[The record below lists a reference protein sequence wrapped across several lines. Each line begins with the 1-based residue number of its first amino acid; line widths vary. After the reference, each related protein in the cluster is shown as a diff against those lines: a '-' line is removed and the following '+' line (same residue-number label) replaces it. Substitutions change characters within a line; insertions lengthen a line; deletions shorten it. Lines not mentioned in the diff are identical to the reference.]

1 MDKKILKE
9 IIVILVIM
17 AFILS
22 LSLITGCKPKV
33 KPVNYQ
39 SKLDSLTG
47 VIALQDQI
55 IDNMVSDLDSLIEV
69 KSKVQYLH
77 GRTIIEYRTITTPE
91 RVQKLAERL

>member
-1 MDKKILKE
+1 MTHKLKALL
-9 IIVILVIM
+9 IIFALI
-17 AFILS
+17 AFITS
-22 LSLITGCKPKV
+22 LALIGCKPKT
-33 KPVNYQ
+33 PPINYQ

>member
-39 SKLDSLTG
+39 SQLDSLKG

-69 KSKVQYLH
+69 KSKVQILH
-77 GRTIIEYRTITTPE
+77 GAKIIEYKSMETPM
-91 RVQKLAERL
+91 RVRQLAERL